1 MKCCDWSARS
11 MNLGTHGA
19 YYPRYHLRGW
29 LHSKTMPLLSVT
41 PLNRRSFIGTAVL
54 IWLIAQ
60 SKCGMLPALADTPF
74 RAVPTGEVVMEETTS
89 EKDPKLTW
97 KVLQRAFERVRQG
110 RLDEADRW
118 LMYAMRN
125 ASSDPLLQSLE
136 DSDHLAKGIAASS
149 ANKSSLSADNPDV
162 RVLQALI
169 QTRLNSPRL
178 AIESLHSVEKSCPT
192 YHSMNQ
198 IKSRIRVLD
207 LVINPPKQNYYSSD
221 YPEPRELSPKEFQ
234 EILERIARE
243 KIALSENQKTL
254 AQALSEAKEEQ
265 LEKYSRWRA
274 NRFPLKVFI
283 PTDLNCTKIPGYSTG
298 DRNSLIAAF
307 QLWQRTMNERIK
319 FIFVPSAA
327 KADITCEWVDHPDKL
342 GTTAKDAV
350 GTCQLTCESSFSIV
364 HARIRILTVSGKDAA
379 PNGAGFRGKFLRNVA
394 LHEIGH
400 ALGLDHLPNEK
411 SIMFFQVHDPL
422 LDTLASDDIGA
433 MQKNVLV
440 TQSDEKRFAIS
451 QRIKRDEDTI
461 RYLVTNIDS
470 QLKAA
475 KDLERFNLWDQAFS
489 FYDDAFKY
497 RPSDEGVRQNICRTA
512 NNAGRVALK
521 KGRAAEA
528 IKFLNRGRELMNKQ
542 TPIEVRQQIL
552 ENLRQAYETNNQQ
565 AEATEVQTI
574 LQSGSF

>member
-1 MKCCDWSARS
+1 MAR
-11 MNLGTHGA
+11 NGEKKLARLKNRDERLAIFRNRKRLIGA
-19 YYPRYHLRGW
+19 
-29 LHSKTMPLLSVT
+29 VT
-41 PLNRRSFIGTAVL
+41 LT
-54 IWLIAQ
+54 WLITQ
-60 SKCGMLPALADTPF
+60 LKYGMSPVFADNTTF
-74 RAVPTGEVVMEETTS
+74 RPVPTGTVVMEETTS

-125 ASSDPLLQSLE
+125 ASSDPLLESLE
-136 DSDHLAKGIAASS
+136 DGEPLAKGLSVTVANNS
-149 ANKSSLSADNPDV
+149 ALSAENSDV

-169 QTRLNSPRL
+169 QTRLGSPRL
-178 AIESLHSVEKSCPT
+178 AIESLRSIEKSCPN

-198 IKSRIRVLD
+198 VKSRIRTLD
-207 LVINPPKQNYYSSD
+207 SFINPPKQNYL
-221 YPEPRELSPKEFQ
+221 PEPRELSPTEFQ

-254 AQALSEAKEEQ
+254 DQALSEAKEEQ
-265 LEKYSRWRA
+265 IEKYSRWRA
-274 NRFPLKVFI
+274 SRFPLKVFI
-283 PTDLNCTKIPGYSTG
+283 PTDLNCKKISGYITG

-307 QLWQRTMNERIK
+307 QLWQKALKERIK
-319 FIFVPSAA
+319 FIFVDSAS

-342 GTTAKDAV
+342 GSKAKDVV
-350 GTCQLTCESSFSIV
+350 GTCQTTCESSFSIV

-379 PNGAGFRGKFLRNVA
+379 PNGVGFRGKFLRNVA

-422 LDTLASDDIGA
+422 LDTLASDDIGS
-433 MQKNVLV
+433 MEKKFLV
-440 TQSDEKRFAIS
+440 TQVDEERIAKS
-451 QRIKRDEDTI
+451 QRIKKDEDTI

-489 FYDDAFKY
+489 FYNDAFKY
-497 RPSDEGVRQNICRTA
+497 RSSDESVRQNICRTA

-521 KGRAAEA
+521 KERVTEA
-528 IKFLNRGRELMNKQ
+528 IRYLSRGRELMNKQ
-542 TPIEVRQQIL
+542 TPVELRQQIL
-552 ENLRQAYETNNQQ
+552 ENLRQAYEANNQQ
-565 AEATEVQTI
+565 TEAAEVQAV
-574 LQSGSF
+574 LESGNF